1 MAYCRQPVRQ
11 VLNSDEDVLRI
22 AQMLEGKRADATL
35 RNYKSAM
42 RQYVA
47 MVNAG
52 THGQDDKS
60 SEREATISKQ
70 LRNEESDL
78 HIATAHN
85 LYSSYRE
92 MLLEHLFSGE
102 ILRHL
107 WLNGNSR
114 VEILKPQVD
123 DAGYDLVLEANGVVR
138 HIQLK
143 ASHTGS
149 STSEVKVSL
158 SLREKPS
165 GCVVWIWFDPET
177 LSLGPF
183 LWFGGS
189 PGTRL
194 PELSSFKIA
203 KHTKGNSKGVK
214 LERPNFR
221 VVPKSQF
228 ELVSSVSDLCVKL
241 FEEPSQDNT
250 G

>member
-1 MAYCRQPVRQ
+1 
-11 VLNSDEDVLRI
+11 
-22 AQMLEGKRADATL
+22 
-35 RNYKSAM
+35 
-42 RQYVA
+42 
-47 MVNAG
+47 
-52 THGQDDKS
+52 
-60 SEREATISKQ
+60 
-70 LRNEESDL
+70 
-78 HIATAHN
+78 
-85 LYSSYRE
+85 

-107 WLNGNSR
+107 WLHGNSR

-143 ASHTGS
+143 SSHAGS
-149 STSEVKVSL
+149 STSDVKVSL
-158 SLREKPS
+158 SLGGKPS

-194 PELSSFKIA
+194 PDLSSFKIA
-203 KHTKGNSKGVK
+203 KHTKGDSKGVK

-221 VVPKSQF
+221 VVPKRQF
-228 ELVSSVSDLCVKL
+228 ELVASVPDLCARL
-241 FEEPSQDNT
+241 FEVPSQENT